1 MREKIPEFRVRPG
14 VTKRQLYQAGFTDEG
29 DHWTY
34 QQFLYE
40 KFVYVKVLI
49 SKDDFFCTTK
59 IMRAD
64 TGGFYSAFYNTVFG
78 PRNLVAEKVTER
90 YCRLLRRLNR
100 ADVIEFVEEK
110 NKVHD

>member
-14 VTKRQLYQAGFTDEG
+14 VTKHQLYQAGFTDEG

-40 KFVYVKVLI
+40 RFVLVKILI
-49 SKDDFFCTTK
+49 SKEDFFCTAK
-59 IMRAD
+59 IIRTD
-64 TGGFYSAFYNTVFG
+64 TGGFYSAFYNTIFG